1 MADRLQMSTN
11 EKYFIRKL
19 LAVESEGL
27 SVQYRAKILQA
38 LKDDKINF
46 NNLQSCLNRIQDIR
60 NAA

>member
-1 MADRLQMSTN
+1 MSTN

-46 NNLQSCLNRIQDIR
+46 NNLQSCLDRIQDIR

>member
-1 MADRLQMSTN
+1 MSTN

-27 SVQYRAKILQA
+27 SVKYRAKILQA

-46 NNLQSCLNRIQDIR
+46 NNLQSCLNSIHEERHGI
-60 NAA
+60 

>member
-1 MADRLQMSTN
+1 MSTN

-27 SVQYRAKILQA
+27 AVQYRAKILQA